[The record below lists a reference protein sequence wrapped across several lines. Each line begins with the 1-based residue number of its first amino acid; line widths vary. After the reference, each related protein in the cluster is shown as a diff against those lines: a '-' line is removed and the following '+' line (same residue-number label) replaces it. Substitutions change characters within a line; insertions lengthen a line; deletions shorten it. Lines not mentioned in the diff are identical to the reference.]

1 MLQYSDIADLVA
13 DNTPAEI
20 AAILQA
26 DTRHKRDIMA
36 TSSNQAE
43 TDLLDLLGSEF
54 GVLRLNSKAEWIGPL
69 VDYFA
74 ANPDSPLLAGFELL
88 LTQLQISD
96 RPVRCA
102 SIPAIGALTSGITQV
117 VSALYGDAQAVQSAM
132 DAITGGL
139 RYAGVT
145 EADVAACID
154 AEVARIAAETLV
166 ADETRHEVLLSCNRR
181 TGGVMQV
188 MVRVTPVEFADGVQL
203 RKLPAKVLVND
214 AGLIA
219 ALSPIVEGLTQ

>member
-26 DTRHKRDIMA
+26 DTRHVRDIMA
-36 TSSNQAE
+36 TSSKPDE

-69 VDYFA
+69 VGYFD
-74 ANPDSPLLAGFELL
+74 ANPDSPLAAGFELL

-96 RPVRCA
+96 RPVRCGSDA
-102 SIPAIGALTSGITQV
+102 AIGALTSGITSV
-117 VSALYGDAQAVQSAM
+117 VGALTGDVPRVTAAVH
-132 DAITGGL
+132 AITGGP

-145 EADVAACID
+145 TADVEAC
-154 AEVARIAAETLV
+154 IAAET
-166 ADETRHEVLLSCNRR
+166 A
-181 TGGVMQV
+181 
-188 MVRVTPVEFADGVQL
+188 RVTQETLEAEWVALQNDGGI
-203 RKLPAKVLVND
+203 N
-214 AGLIA
+214 A
-219 ALSPIVEGLTQ
+219 AVATGDRVALATALTAAAAAIGGE